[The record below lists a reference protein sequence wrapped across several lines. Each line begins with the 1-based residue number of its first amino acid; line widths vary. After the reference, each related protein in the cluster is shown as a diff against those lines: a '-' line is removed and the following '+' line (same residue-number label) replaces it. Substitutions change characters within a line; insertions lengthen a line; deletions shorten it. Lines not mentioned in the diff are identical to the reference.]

1 MKTLARIVLGLLA
14 INYTSASFRPK
25 TSKIGRR
32 SNYDPSEYRI
42 PNNGGL

>member
-1 MKTLARIVLGLLA
+1 MKTLANLLLGLLA
-14 INYTSASFRPK
+14 FNYTRTTFAPR